1 MTIRS
6 RMLRLF
12 AVAALGIVASTTL
25 ADPVTKLKAD
35 ETLVF
40 YPAFLTWDGANEQWA
55 GEIHGNIHEPADG
68 TSAELRLD
76 ALHAFLEVG
85 RSISPE

>member
-1 MTIRS
+1 M
-6 RMLRLF
+6 
-12 AVAALGIVASTTL
+12 
-25 ADPVTKLKAD
+25 TKLKED

-40 YPAFLTWDGANEQWA
+40 YPAFLVWDGAKEQWA

-85 RSISPE
+85 RSISPEEERHLRDRAREFLVDHERGKQ